1 MGSAFA
7 LLLSVGGFIKRI
19 PLKVWGVLAGTLLVV
34 LCAVWIEGKVSDHQ
48 EYVSGLE
55 SDNRELVAV
64 RDRLNDRVRE
74 LGQINTRNQLAYD
87 EKLRQVSEAR
97 RIADEEAQQAL
108 ARAEYYRS
116 VRNAATS
123 TPEADRLPVDPVI
136 LDTIDRLWDDPAESD

>member
-1 MGSAFA
+1 MGSVIAFF
-7 LLLSVGGFIKRI
+7 LGIGGFLKRV
-19 PLKVWGVLAGTLLVV
+19 PLKVWGVLAGTVV
-34 LCAVWIEGKVSDHQ
+34 LLLCVAWIEDKITDHL
-48 EYVSGLE
+48 EYVDGLKTE
-55 SDNRELVAV
+55 NSELIAV

-74 LGQINTRNQLAYD
+74 LGSINLRNQLAYD